1 MKPVVSKPERCAIY
15 TRSRSRS
22 CRTILISGSKVTM
35 RIGHIKGAFLTT
47 ESNQVVRPI
56 HGKAMPVLLT
66 KPEERD
72 TWLDGPTEQ
81 AIALQRPLP
90 NDLLRIV
97 ATGQKSDLSLANG

>member
-1 MKPVVSKPERCAIY
+1 MKPVVSKPQRCAIY

-35 RIGHIKGAFLTT
+35 RIGHIKGAFSTT

-66 KPEERD
+66 HPDEWD
-72 TWLDGPTEQ
+72 MWLEGSIDE
-81 AIALQRPLP
+81 AVALQRPLP
-90 NDLLRIV
+90 NEKLQIV
-97 ATGQKSDLSLANG
+97 ATGEKSDRASVDE